1 MCEYKW
7 SICIQA
13 PVDLKWKP
21 KSKMVL
27 NNIAFKN
34 WFMLG
39 FGTRVIPSLWVLHNN
54 NNNNNL
60 NLTTM
65 KISAYLNGYLLNFLF
80 NNVAD
85 TN

>member
-1 MCEYKW
+1 MCDYKW

-13 PVDLKWKP
+13 PADPKWKP

-39 FGTRVIPSLWVLHNN
+39 FGTKVILSLWILQKNS
-54 NNNNNL
+54 NNL
-60 NLTTM
+60 SLITM
-65 KISAYLNGYLLNFLF
+65 KIPAYLNGYLLNFLF
-80 NNVAD
+80 NSVAD